1 MYFEEGG
8 DEGCCSATS
17 AAAGAA
23 AVADSDF
30 SIVLVVLLPSL
41 VLYSRS
47 LFVVAVVGAP
57 PIGVQGGICIVVAVP
72 IAWNTTNDLYEL
84 A

>member
-23 AVADSDF
+23 AVADSDLPG
-30 SIVLVVLLPSL
+30 VLFVLLPSF

-47 LFVVAVVGAP
+47 LFVVAMVGAT
-57 PIGVQGGICIVVAVP
+57 PIVGQGGICIVVAVP